1 MASRPSTFSD
11 YSLIFSEAYKPF
23 NLAIARVE
31 TKTFIDLLWGN
42 FVNDRTPGGE
52 MTYFFEV
59 YDEAIAKIT
68 EVDQKIKDPERFR
81 AEVENMD
88 IDEIDEFQ
96 LKRLYELGH
105 REELIRRL
113 IDTLQDELFEATMK
127 RDKELFRLLLEAA
140 AYELETK
147 VSYLC
152 ELVEENN

>member
-1 MASRPSTFSD
+1 MASRPSTFCD

-31 TKTFIDLLWGN
+31 TKTFIELLWGN
-42 FVNDRTPGGE
+42 FVNGNKPGGE
-52 MTYFFEV
+52 MTYFFKI
-59 YDEAIAKIT
+59 YDEAMAKIA
-68 EVDQKIKDPERFR
+68 EVDQKIKDPESFH
-81 AEVENMD
+81 AEIEDMN
-88 IDEIDEFQ
+88 IDEIDELQ

-105 REELIRRL
+105 REQLIRELI
-113 IDTLQDELFEATMK
+113 DNLQDELFDATMR

-152 ELVEENN
+152 ELMEEKD